1 MARAFLLA
9 AATLACAAALAPP
22 KTHVAPVSAGPV
34 PAAIAAGTGPAE
46 TGATCVFGGASAA
59 AQASVAAARRN
70 ARAMVLEPARAV
82 RGPLMPG
89 DVYDVYAMTRRSL
102 LRSRTEEFQPR
113 CRESDRHEQGC
124 ESTQRGVAATI
135 FIVGRPLPAPDAAR
149 LRIKPDRSQSGRAYC
164 SL

>member
-1 MARAFLLA
+1 MPRMAAEAGCAAMAGTA
-9 AATLACAAALAPP
+9 AAT
-22 KTHVAPVSAGPV
+22 
-34 PAAIAAGTGPAE
+34 AAGTGPAE

-70 ARAMVLEPARAV
+70 ARAIFFVFLEPARAV

-113 CRESDRHEQGC
+113 CRESDRHE
-124 ESTQRGVAATI
+124 EEAKSHSAALRRLYLSSDGASQLQTLHKCGL
-135 FIVGRPLPAPDAAR
+135 GRTGHSPVTSLQSLVCPLTLAHR
-149 LRIKPDRSQSGRAYC
+149 TG
-164 SL
+164 